1 MVSTTSQIN
10 KVVEFIAVL
19 GDLIILNLC
28 LFFLLFFWEEV
39 FVSLPF
45 SCRVSW
51 MMTSLSLCYL
61 ACSASR
67 GRAWNSRAI
76 RADQLVVRVLKNI
89 IIFSV
94 FWACIMAFS
103 GISIISPLFFLLYF
117 FILFVVLSVY
127 RIIIRRLLIDYCAKG
142 KHKSYAVFIGG
153 GDNMRTL
160 YEEME
165 SSLAAIYEVV
175 GYFDVTPNDTFSSQ
189 CRYLGN
195 PDNFA
200 DFMSG
205 KTSVKHVFCS
215 LAMDQGRY
223 NVPIINYCENH
234 LLYFHGV
241 PNVCKGFPQ
250 HIWHSMIGNM
260 PILNLRYEP
269 LSKVE
274 NRFLKR
280 VFDIVLS
287 GIFLVTIFP
296 VIYLIVGTIIKLT
309 SPGPI
314 FFKQMRTGLN
324 GREFKCYKFRSMR
337 VNDEADKKQATVDDP
352 RKTKFGDF
360 LRRSNIDELPQF
372 INVFKGEMSIVGPR
386 PHMLAHT
393 EIYARLI
400 DKYMVRHF
408 IKPGVTGWA
417 QTHGFRGETKE
428 LSQMEGRVQSDIWY
442 MEHWTLLLDLYII
455 YKTIANVIIGEKNA
469 Y

>member
-1 MVSTTSQIN
+1 MASTNQIN
-10 KVVEFIAVL
+10 KVVELIVVF
-19 GDLIILNLC
+19 GDLIILNFSL
-28 LFFLLFFWEEV
+28 FLLLLFWEKA
-39 FVSLPF
+39 FVYSPF
-45 SCRVSW
+45 SGTASL

-67 GRAWNSRAI
+67 GKAWNSREI
-76 RADQLVVRVLKNI
+76 RADQLVLRVLKNI
-89 IIFSV
+89 MMFSV

-103 GISIISPLFFLLYF
+103 GISIVSPLFFVFYF
-117 FILFVVLSVY
+117 FILFVVLSIY
-127 RIIIRRLLIDYCAKG
+127 RIIIRRSLIGYCAKG
-142 KHKSYAVFIGG
+142 NHKRHAVFIGG
-153 GDNMRTL
+153 GNNMQML
-160 YEEME
+160 YEEMD
-165 SSLAAIYEVV
+165 SSLASIYEVV
-175 GYFDVTPNDTFSSQ
+175 GYFDIKSNDILSSQ
-189 CRYLGN
+189 CPYLGN
-195 PDNFA
+195 PDGFA

-205 KTSVKHVFCS
+205 QTGIKHVFCS
-215 LAMDQGRY
+215 LSMEQGRY
-223 NVPIINYCENH
+223 NVSIINYCENH

-241 PNVCKGFPQ
+241 PNVCKGFPRR
-250 HIWHSMIGNM
+250 IWHSMVGNM

-269 LSKVE
+269 LSKME
-274 NRFLKR
+274 NRVLKR

-296 VIYLIVGTIIKLT
+296 VVYLIVGSIIKLT

-314 FFKQMRTGLN
+314 FFTQMRTGLN
-324 GREFKCYKFRSMR
+324 GREFKCYKFRSMK
-337 VNDEADKKQATVDDP
+337 VNEEADKKQATVDDP
-352 RKTKFGDF
+352 RKTRFGDF

-372 INVFKGEMSIVGPR
+372 INVFKGDMSIVGPR

-428 LSQMEGRVQSDIWY
+428 LSQMEGRVKADIWY
-442 MEHWTLLLDLYII
+442 MEHWTILLDLYII
-455 YKTIANVIIGEKNA
+455 YKTVANVIVGEKNA